1 MAEELI
7 KNLIRDKVTELG
19 YESVTAR
26 LTLVKDENWK
36 VFISKFIFDLKKP
49 TSPKTLIKKNNFAL
63 EDFSLSIEE
72 FYQFLNYLDKV
83 YVGNVKI
90 LNNKIELTDDLLFKF
105 GNYKLCFA
113 GNFPSRELYFFGRQ
127 VAEEHHGVSRP
138 TFFVDYAIHQAAA
151 GVMKKE
157 IEFLDYKVPLR
168 DGVETI
174 NYFWKTNYEHHSM
187 TSNRCNLYL
196 PLFDAN
202 IKNCVLDSTQFQ
214 INLDVD
220 QTQTELNELSLAI
233 IANNK
238 GHEHRKKHPVNNKE
252 MLIDVGF
259 VPNYASIYLNRGDM
273 KIDEFNYYTPSPGIY
288 VSEVAATDSDYVE
301 TTELEQKDM
310 LFDLGLIA
318 QQPKHLQQL
327 LHESQKAFKA
337 RLYRSTTIVL
347 RCVLEEGLTIMLEKI
362 GKGDELYLDNFEI
375 GLQRKLRLALDG
387 VPAIRPI
394 KTDLETI
401 KWFGDKAS
409 HESSLTITKGDI
421 KDNLAPKIRLF
432 LGKIDEAK

>member
-1 MAEELI
+1 MPEELI

-26 LTLVKDENWK
+26 LALVKDENWK

-49 TSPKTLIKKNNFAL
+49 TSPKTLIKKNDFAL

-83 YVGNVKI
+83 YVGNIKI

-113 GNFPSRELYFFGRQ
+113 GNFPSKELYFYGRQ
-127 VAEEHHGVSRP
+127 VVEEHHGVSRP

-157 IEFLDYKVPLR
+157 IEFLDYKIPLR
-168 DGVETI
+168 DGIETI

-196 PLFDAN
+196 PLFDAS

-220 QTQTELNELSLAI
+220 PTQTELNELSLAI

-252 MLIDVGF
+252 LLIDVGF
-259 VPNYASIYLNRGDM
+259 VPNYASIYLNKSKM
-273 KIDEFNYYTPSPGIY
+273 KIDEFNYYAPSPGIY
-288 VSEVAATDSDYVE
+288 DSGVIGAENDYVE
-301 TTELEQKDM
+301 TIELEQKDI
-310 LFDLGLIA
+310 LFDPNLIS

-327 LHESQKAFKA
+327 LLEAQKAFKA
-337 RLYRSTTIVL
+337 RLYRSTTIIL
-347 RCVLEEGLTIMLEKI
+347 RCVLEDGLTVMLEKI

-375 GLQRKLRLALDG
+375 GLNKKIRLALDSI
-387 VPAIRPI
+387 PIIRPI
-394 KTDLETI
+394 RTDMENI

-421 KDNLAPKIRLF
+421 KDTLVPKIRLF
-432 LGKIDEAK
+432 LGKTNEV